1 MDRAA
6 GLVSTLLANGTPQNY
21 VFLSRWIEGMSK
33 LSGAWMGVM
42 PNRSRAPLSNA
53 VVVWQG

>member
-1 MDRAA
+1 M
-6 GLVSTLLANGTPQNY
+6 VSTLLANGTPQNY

-42 PNRSRAPLSNA
+42 PNRIRAPLSNA